1 MLAVLAHRVLSVV
14 SIGGWRNVEVLGVAV
29 TCKKQLG
36 YQRNCSAS
44 LINSWSEGRLWVSL
58 AVASSQVTSPW
69 RRTVKGQ

>member
-14 SIGGWRNVEVLGVAV
+14 SIGGCRNVEVLGVAV

-44 LINSWSEGRLWVSL
+44 
-58 AVASSQVTSPW
+58 
-69 RRTVKGQ
+69 